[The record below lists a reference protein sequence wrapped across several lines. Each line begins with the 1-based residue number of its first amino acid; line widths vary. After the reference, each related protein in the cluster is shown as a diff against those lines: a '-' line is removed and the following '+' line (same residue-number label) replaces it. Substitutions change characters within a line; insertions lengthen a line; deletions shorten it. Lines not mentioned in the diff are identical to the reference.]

1 MKLILSAPG
10 GLEDLVAQQSKEL
23 GCDVEHVTPGEV
35 RVHLEDP
42 AGVYELL
49 LWLRHASRVV
59 LSLAEGQVDGPDA
72 LYRLVQRVDWTR
84 HLPLVPGFRVDV
96 FGRADWLRD
105 DRYAARVAKDA
116 IVDQFWDKKDERPN
130 TGPDEPIRV
139 EVRIHRGRATVG
151 LNLAG
156 EALDRRG
163 YRLPGHPATL
173 REGIG
178 AALLDRAR
186 WTPETPLLDPFC
198 GSGTLILE
206 AAMLASGTA
215 PGLYR
220 DNAVE
225 HWLRFKPDAMEAA
238 RQRALKR
245 RRQPPREP
253 RLWGRDI
260 DPAFIELARAQ
271 ARQLGL
277 SDWVKFDVASVEALP
292 EVERPD
298 EWLVLTNPPWGKRL
312 QTRDIQP
319 LYEQLGQQMKAH
331 WAGARLAVLTDRKEL
346 AQAMGL
352 RVGRRNA
359 VAAAQTSF
367 N

>member
-1 MKLILSAPG
+1 M
-10 GLEDLVAQQSKEL
+10 
-23 GCDVEHVTPGEV
+23 
-35 RVHLEDP
+35 
-42 AGVYELL
+42 
-49 LWLRHASRVV
+49 
-59 LSLAEGQVDGPDA
+59 
-72 LYRLVQRVDWTR
+72 
-84 HLPLVPGFRVDV
+84 
-96 FGRADWLRD
+96 RD

-116 IVDQFWDKKDERPN
+116 IVDQFWDKKDERR

-238 RQRALKR
+238 RQRAL
-245 RRQPPREP
+245 
-253 RLWGRDI
+253 
-260 DPAFIELARAQ
+260 
-271 ARQLGL
+271 
-277 SDWVKFDVASVEALP
+277 EATAATAP
-292 EVERPD
+292 GTE
-298 EWLVLTNPPWGKRL
+298 
-312 QTRDIQP
+312 I
-319 LYEQLGQQMKAH
+319 
-331 WAGARLAVLTDRKEL
+331 
-346 AQAMGL
+346 
-352 RVGRRNA
+352 VGRTLTPPSSNWPVRRHVSWA
-359 VAAAQTSF
+359 CQTG
-367 N
+367 

>member
-10 GLEDLVAQQSKEL
+10 GLEDLVADQAKSL
-23 GCDVEHVTPGEV
+23 GCDIEHVTPGEV
-35 RVHLEDP
+35 RVDLEDP
-42 AGVYELL
+42 ARVYELL

-59 LSLAEGQVDGPDA
+59 LSLAEGMVDGPDS
-72 LYRLVQRVDWTR
+72 LYRLVQKVDWTR

-96 FGRADWLRD
+96 FGRADWIRD
-105 DRYAARVAKDA
+105 DRYAARVTKDA
-116 IVDQFWDKKDERPN
+116 IVDQFWDKVDERPN
-130 TGPDEPIRV
+130 TGPEEPLRV
-139 EVRIHRGRATVG
+139 EVRIFRGRATIG

-206 AAMLASGTA
+206 AAMRASGTA

-220 DNAVE
+220 ENSIE
-225 HWLRFKPDAMEAA
+225 HWLRFKPAAMEDA
-238 RQRALKR
+238 RTRALKR
-245 RRQPPREP
+245 RREPPREP

-260 DPAFIELARAQ
+260 DPAFIELAQAQ
-271 ARQLGL
+271 AKQLGL
-277 SDWVKFDVASVEALP
+277 VDWVKFEVASVAELP
-292 EVERPD
+292 QVERPD

-312 QTRDIQP
+312 ATQDLEP
-319 LYEQLGQQMKAH
+319 LYETLGQQMKAH
-331 WAGARLAVLTDRKEL
+331 WPGAKLAVLTDRKEL

-352 RVGRRNA
+352 RVGRRNVVSA
-359 VAAAQTSF
+359 GPD
-367 N
+367 